1 MADRIQELRDF
12 FNNQMMRSYEIG
24 PITRYF
30 GWMDEEMLQATPAEH
45 LSAYLFAAN
54 SAVDS
59 WNENVL
65 DTPDEGEHGDHK
77 QWQAEQIADYESM
90 RPKNKRLAE
99 LQVIFAGA

>member
-1 MADRIQELRDF
+1 MTDRIQELRDF
-12 FNNQMMRSYEIG
+12 FSNIMMNSYEIG
-24 PITRYF
+24 PITGFF

-54 SAVDS
+54 AAVDS
-59 WNENVL
+59 WVGNVR
-65 DTPDEGEHGDHK
+65 DTPDDGEHGNHEK
-77 QWQAEQIADYESM
+77 WQSEQIAAYEAL